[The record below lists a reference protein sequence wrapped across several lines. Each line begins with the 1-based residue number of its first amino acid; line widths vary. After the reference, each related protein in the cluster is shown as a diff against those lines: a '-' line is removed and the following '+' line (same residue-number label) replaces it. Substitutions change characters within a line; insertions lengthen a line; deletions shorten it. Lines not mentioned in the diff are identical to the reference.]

1 MTNNEE
7 QKKKDEEFQTL
18 QQNLAVLQ
26 DLHNLREDS
35 YYRQQNLYWLARIAA
50 AIEKLSESTEF
61 SEEENEEE

>member
-1 MTNNEE
+1 MTDKEDL
-7 QKKKDEEFQTL
+7 KKKDEEFQTL

-50 AIEKLSESTEF
+50 AIEKLSESTES
-61 SEEENEEE
+61 SEEDEDE